1 MFFTVFFHGVLFC
14 TRGMAG
20 VSLAVPLRRTWCA
33 TYLAAVF
40 LTKGDAMDPNACYAE
55 MTEAMEQADRLH
67 ADARERAKALDE
79 WIKQGGIYPKGD
91 SPEMA
96 RIWINVV
103 LSRTH
108 EPEEC

>member
-1 MFFTVFFHGVLFC
+1 MFFCVFHGVFFY
-14 TRGMAG
+14 THG
-20 VSLAVPLRRTWCA
+20 VLRVPLAVPLRRTWCV

-40 LTKGDAMDPNACYAE
+40 LMKGDVMDPTVSYAE

-67 ADARERAKALDE
+67 AEARERAKTLDE
-79 WIKQGGIYPKGD
+79 WIKKGGFYPKGD
-91 SPEMA
+91 SPEMV